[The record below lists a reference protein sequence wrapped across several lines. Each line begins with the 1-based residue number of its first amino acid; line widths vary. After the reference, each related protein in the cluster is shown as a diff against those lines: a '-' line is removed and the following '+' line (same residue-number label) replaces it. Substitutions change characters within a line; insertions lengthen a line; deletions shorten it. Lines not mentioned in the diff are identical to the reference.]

1 MRRYFILGLVVL
13 TACGE
18 TKKEAVNDP
27 DKLSTSLVSNP
38 HTASGLDTVA
48 AEMKPVM
55 MFTDTTHS
63 FGKIHEGEVVSH
75 EFNFTNNGKTPLVI
89 SSASGSCGCTV
100 PEYPKDPILPGQS
113 ASLKVTFNSA
123 GKSGHQEKSVTLTT
137 NTIEGRRMLYIQAE
151 VEKSEQ

>member
-1 MRRYFILGLVVL
+1 MKRYLILGLVVL
-13 TACGE
+13 AACGE
-18 TKKEAVNDP
+18 TKKETDTNP
-27 DKLSTSLVSNP
+27 DKLSTNLVSNP

-48 AEMKPVM
+48 AGMKPVM
-55 MFTDTTHS
+55 VFTDTTHS
-63 FGKIHEGEVVSH
+63 FGKIQEGEVVSH
-75 EFNFTNNGKTPLVI
+75 EFNFTNTGKTPLVI

-100 PEYPKDPILPGQS
+100 PEYPKDPILPNQS

-151 VEKSEQ
+151 VEKNEQ